1 MDSIVDRISE
11 IQLSDSTKFHL
22 VDTFQ
27 SYETYLYKLLQLE
40 LKYRKLFL
48 LNLKNREIVNNQEAE
63 LQESFLV
70 ELYGLAQRRDS
81 IDLVM
86 KYFEVG
92 PITKC
97 KLKKLH
103 QAVIMGSSDDLPS
116 NYDYRD
122 NNDRWVGYIG
132 TNGRQVVD
140 YVIPDYEQIDPLI
153 HQTLDFLNRDED
165 HPELDHI
172 FIKPFIVHLLLA
184 YIQPFGNGNTRL
196 ARVVQHGKIWDS
208 TKKLG
213 NEALP
218 YPAIYLS
225 KNYLL
230 SRSQYRNLIKE
241 VVLSQNDEAWN
252 KWFNYNLNMM
262 DEQLFYTSSN
272 LEKYQ
277 MRLK

>member
-70 ELYGLAQRRDS
+70 ELYGLTQRRDS

-86 KYFEVG
+86 KYFEAG

-208 TKKLG
+208 TKKLV